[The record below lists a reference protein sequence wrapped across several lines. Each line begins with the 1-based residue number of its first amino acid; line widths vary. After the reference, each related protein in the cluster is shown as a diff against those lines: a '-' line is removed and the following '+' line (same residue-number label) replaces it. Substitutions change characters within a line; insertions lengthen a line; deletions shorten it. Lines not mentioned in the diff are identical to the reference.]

1 MKIPKNEWVFMFLGR
16 LNKDKGVVDLIRAFG
31 KIDQKK
37 HKCSLYLVGIDE
49 ERIKIKYGTKFS
61 KIYFQPY
68 RKFPKNYFKPVIP
81 FVYRVIVKVLE
92 YLLLRHLH

>member
-1 MKIPKNEWVFMFLGR
+1 MGLYVPWR
-16 LNKDKGVVDLIRAFG
+16 LNKDKGVDLIRAFG

-61 KIYFQPY
+61 IYFQPY
-68 RKFPKNYFKPVIP
+68 EKFQKITSS
-81 FVYRVIVKVLE
+81 L
-92 YLLLRHLH
+92 